1 MKYTAVSPA
10 ALLPAALLIAVLL
23 IAAPAS
29 AQQQPRPPRPPRPT
43 AMTLTSP
50 AWKDGGMIPERNAQP
65 GRDVSPPLAWDNV
78 PDGAESFV
86 LMVRDLNS
94 VTAAGGDQFLH
105 WMVWN
110 IPKTARSL
118 GEKQPQDA
126 ELPDGSRQI
135 SSSGPYYRGPAASVF
150 GPAHHYVFEL
160 YALNVPTL
168 DVPAVGQAPLATQ
181 AAVQSAMA
189 GKILGKGVFTG
200 IFRRN

>member
-1 MKYTAVSPA
+1 MKYIAVSLA
-10 ALLPAALLIAVLL
+10 ALL
-23 IAAPAS
+23 IAAPAL
-29 AQQQPRPPRPPRPT
+29 AQQQPRPPRPT
-43 AMTLTSP
+43 AMALTTT
-50 AWKDGGMIPERNAQP
+50 AWKDGGLIPDRNAQP
-65 GRDVSPPLAWDNV
+65 GRDVSPALAWDNV
-78 PDGAESFV
+78 PEGTESFV

-105 WMVWN
+105 WMMWN
-110 IPKTARSL
+110 IPKTARAL
-118 GEKQPQDA
+118 AEKQSQEA

-160 YALNVPTL
+160 YALSAATL

-189 GKILGKGVFTG
+189 GKILGKGMLMG
-200 IFRRN
+200 AFRRN

>member
-1 MKYTAVSPA
+1 MKTIAASPA
-10 ALLPAALLIAVLL
+10 ALLVAALL

-29 AQQQPRPPRPPRPT
+29 AQQPQRPPRPT
-43 AMTLTSP
+43 AMALTTT
-50 AWKDGGMIPERNAQP
+50 AWKDGGVIPDKFAQP
-65 GRDVSPPLAWDNV
+65 GHDVSPALTWDNV
-78 PDGAESFV
+78 PEGTESFV
-86 LMVRDLNS
+86 LMARDLNS

-110 IPKTARSL
+110 IPKTARAL
-118 GEKQPQDA
+118 AEKQSQEP

-160 YALNVPTL
+160 YALSAATL
-168 DVPAVGQAPLATQ
+168 DVPAMGQAPLATQ

-189 GKILGKGVFTG
+189 GKILGKGVLTG

>member
-1 MKYTAVSPA
+1 MRH
-10 ALLPAALLIAVLL
+10 LLIVCAGLL
-23 IAAPAS
+23 LTTGAM
-29 AQQQPRPPRPPRPT
+29 AQQNRPPRP
-43 AMTLTSP
+43 AVMTLSTTV
-50 AWKDGGMIPERNAQP
+50 WKDGGVIPDRNSQP

-78 PDGAESFV
+78 PEGTESFV

-94 VTAAGGDQFLH
+94 ITDTGADQFLH

-110 IPKTARSL
+110 IPKTARTL
-118 GEKQPQDA
+118 AEKQPQDA

-150 GPAHHYVFEL
+150 GPPHHYVFEL
-160 YALNVPTL
+160 YALSTTI

-189 GKILGKGVFTG
+189 GKILGKGVLTG
-200 IFRRN
+200 LFRRN

>member
-1 MKYTAVSPA
+1 MKYIAV
-10 ALLPAALLIAVLL
+10 LPAALLVAALL
-23 IAAPAS
+23 VAAPAS
-29 AQQQPRPPRPPRPT
+29 AQQQQRPPRPA
-43 AMTLTSP
+43 AMALTST
-50 AWKDGGMIPERNAQP
+50 AWKDGGVIPDRNAQP

-78 PDGAESFV
+78 PEGTESFV

-94 VTAAGGDQFLH
+94 VTNTGSDQFLH

-110 IPKTARSL
+110 IPKATRSL
-118 GEKQPQDA
+118 AEKQSQEPQL
-126 ELPDGSRQI
+126 EDGTRQI

-160 YALNVPTL
+160 YALSVATIE
-168 DVPAVGQAPLATQ
+168 VPAVGQAPLATL
-181 AAVQSAMA
+181 AAVQAAMA